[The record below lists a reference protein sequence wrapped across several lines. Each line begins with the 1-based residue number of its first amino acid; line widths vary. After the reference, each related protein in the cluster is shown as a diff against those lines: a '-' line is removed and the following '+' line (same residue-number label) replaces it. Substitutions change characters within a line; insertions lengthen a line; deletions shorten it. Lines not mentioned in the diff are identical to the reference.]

1 MYGVLP
7 GGVFDGA
14 PLTPPRGVVKS
25 TPGNH
30 QLNASA
36 SGAGAPKRQPHACR
50 DWPGE
55 APSAKTPLPWCM
67 QAGLPFANTQV
78 NVTQLYL

>member
-14 PLTPPRGVVKS
+14 PLTPPGGVVKS

-30 QLNASA
+30 QFSDDLIY
-36 SGAGAPKRQPHACR
+36 H
-50 DWPGE
+50 
-55 APSAKTPLPWCM
+55 
-67 QAGLPFANTQV
+67 
-78 NVTQLYL
+78 